1 MACDDRR
8 SRVRDRNVMK
18 TGPGHP
24 HPRPARLRMLLAACL
39 GASFLLGPRIL
50 TSRESGPEAQSSGN
64 QSGRTPGVP
73 MTIVDLQ
80 TFRQTN
86 SIQIR
91 TGHGEP
97 GRAWLTNLNINANSW
112 YLLELQWPG
121 VATNAVY
128 HLENVDPRSQRILLD
143 NSHPDGLVIVKGSE
157 RSLCELWKSDSRE
170 RLDAA
175 RRSGAPYVSL
185 CDGRIYLRNPTE
197 GRRTRIE
204 TVTDLLRDKV
214 PGGETIVDIVRDTVF
229 TDSYREMAKVLPGS
243 AVTGAGGAQGTADS
257 PAPALL
263 DPAQKDR
270 LVEPA
275 NLGIQ
280 VQSSGSG
287 DLTLGSWYPARGIPG
302 VHVSLVDARA
312 VAPEILGSYPK
323 VVAPLDSLEAGA
335 LVYLVAFDLAQFD
348 LKFALGT
355 EHPRLGWSEHMP
367 DRMRDESRPGPDGID
382 RAAPL
387 ILNGLINP
395 RDATHTVATFAG
407 GFKRAHGAFMYGPL
421 AYKNYG
427 THYGFIEDGV
437 TFSKLQPDLSTIYVP
452 DDGRVELRSWTEG
465 DNRLLPNI
473 RYARQN
479 GVPVITGFDASK
491 IMSVPGPLV
500 SRWGEG
506 NWSGSVDRKLRTL
519 RAGAALQQV
528 GGKRFLIYAIFTSA
542 TPSAMARVFQAYR
555 CLYAM
560 HLDMNALE
568 HTYLAVYQRRGSS
581 FDVEYLIK
589 GMRVVD
595 EMPKGQYVP
604 RFIGYADNRDFFYV
618 LRKEGK

>member
-1 MACDDRR
+1 
-8 SRVRDRNVMK
+8 MK
-18 TGPGHP
+18 ESAGHS
-24 HPRPARLRMLLAACL
+24 HPRPPRLRRLLVTFL
-39 GASFLLGPRIL
+39 GASFLPGPCVL
-50 TSRESGPEAQSSGN
+50 ASGEGKSDSQSSSN
-64 QSGRTPGVP
+64 SSVRAQKAPV
-73 MTIVDLQ
+73 TIVDLQ
-80 TFRQTN
+80 PFRQTSSVQFRAGRN
-86 SIQIR
+86 
-91 TGHGEP
+91 EP
-97 GRAWLTNLNINANSW
+97 GRAWLTNLNSSANRW

-121 VATNAVY
+121 VATKAIY
-128 HLENVDPRSQRILLD
+128 HLENSDPRSQRILLD
-143 NSHPDGLVIVKGSE
+143 SGSPDGLVIVKGNQ
-157 RSLCELWKSDSRE
+157 RSVCGLWKSDARDVLE
-170 RLDAA
+170 AA
-175 RRSGAPYVSL
+175 RRSGAPYAPL
-185 CDGRIYLRNPTE
+185 CGGTIYLRNPTK

-214 PGGETIVDIVRDTVF
+214 PGGETIVDIVRDTIF

-243 AVTGAGGAQGTADS
+243 EEAAAGRPLGTADG

-275 NLGIQ
+275 NLGIR
-280 VQSSGSG
+280 VQSAGSG
-287 DLTLGSWYPARGIPG
+287 KLTLGNWYPVRGIPG
-302 VHVSLVDARA
+302 IYAGLVDARA
-312 VAPEILGSYPK
+312 VAPEILHSYPK

-367 DRMRDESRPGPDGID
+367 DRMRDDSMPGPDGID
-382 RAAPL
+382 SAAPL

-395 RDATHTVATFAG
+395 RDAGQTVATFAG
-407 GFKRAHGAFMYGPL
+407 GFKRAHGAFMYGVL
-421 AYKNYG
+421 AYKNHSS
-427 THYGFIEDGV
+427 HYGFIENGV
-437 TFSKLQPDLSTIYVP
+437 TFSRLQPDLSTVCVL
-452 DDGRVELRSWTEG
+452 DDGGVELLTWTEG
-465 DNRLLPNI
+465 DNRLLQKI

-479 GVPVITGFDASK
+479 GVPIITGFDASK
-491 IMSVPGPLV
+491 NMSIPGPLV

-506 NWSGSVDRKLRTL
+506 NWSGSEDRKLRTL
-519 RAGAALQQV
+519 RAGAALQQA
-528 GGKRFLIYAIFTSA
+528 GGRRFLIYAVFTSA

-568 HTYLAVYQRRGSS
+568 HTYMAACRRQGTSL
-581 FDVEYLIK
+581 DVEYLIR

-595 EMPKGQYVP
+595 ELTKGQYVP

-618 LRKEGK
+618 LRKEGI